1 MIPILYDTNE
11 TAFANNGIARLRDV
25 ISAVVTEERN
35 GIYELDF
42 EYPITGAN
50 YDLIQLGRIVAVT
63 HDDTG
68 DVQPFDIVSYT
79 KPIDGVITF
88 HCTHISYRLTYN
100 VVSPAAGSINS
111 LNGAFTAFSSAVPS
125 MPFSF
130 ATKSGDKSGFLA
142 AADGLPHSVRQM
154 LGGMEGSIL
163 DTFGGEYE
171 FDKWNVNWYS
181 ARGQIRDF
189 SIRYGVNMLEFEDE
203 TDTEGAFSSCVPYWA
218 NGEEIV
224 IGNRT
229 TSNGSTVTGRG
240 ECVPLDMT
248 DKFETKPTKTQLQN
262 AAKSY
267 MNANNTFLAGQTITV
282 SFVRLQDMGE
292 FADYQNLMTCGLCDT
307 INVIFPDYK
316 TQGQFKIVKTVWN
329 VLLKRYDEME
339 LGTLSTSLAEALGIT
354 TSADRTSS
362 TFNNLS
368 VLNDLSV
375 GGSEYL
381 TSNNT
386 GLYGTKSD
394 DVTRRLLIGFSAT
407 NNVVV
412 GYDNYSNSDGD
423 TNIYGDDVHI
433 YSNNTITADK
443 TVTIAGNPMGLIA
456 QEVTLN
462 DNVSISGNT
471 YGNNSHSVAKSGYV
485 PIAIAGM
492 HLTNASSSGVNNTQC
507 AVHSFYLSGN
517 TAYWIVRNTSS
528 AAAKIKV
535 TATILYVKS

>member
-11 TAFANNGIARLRDV
+11 TAFTNNGLGRLRDC
-25 ISAVVTEERN
+25 ISCLVTEERN

-79 KPIDGVITF
+79 KPIDGIVTF

-111 LNGAFTAFSSAVPS
+111 LSGAFTAFSSAVPS

-130 ATKSGDKSGFLA
+130 VTKSGDKSGFVA

-163 DTFGGEYE
+163 DTFGGECE

-181 ARGQIRDF
+181 ARGEVRGF

-218 NGEEIV
+218 NGEQIV

-240 ECVPLDMT
+240 ECVPLDLT

-267 MNANNTFLAGQTITV
+267 MNANNTSLAGQTITV
-282 SFVRLQDMGE
+282 SFVRLQDMVE
-292 FADYQNLMTCGLCDT
+292 YADFQNLMTCRLCDT

-329 VLLKRYDEME
+329 VLEKRFEEME
-339 LGTLSTSLAEALGIT
+339 LGTLATSLSEALGISQT
-354 TSADRTSS
+354 GADRTSS
-362 TFNNLS
+362 TFSNLIVENS
-368 VLNDLSV
+368 
-375 GGSEYL
+375 
-381 TSNNT
+381 
-386 GLYGTKSD
+386 LYVD
-394 DVTRRLLIGFSAT
+394 
-407 NNVVV
+407 
-412 GYDNYSNSDGD
+412 
-423 TNIYGDDVHI
+423 
-433 YSNNTITADK
+433 
-443 TVTIAGNPMGLIA
+443 GNPSGMIAEEKLIK
-456 QEVTLN
+456 
-462 DNVSISGNT
+462 DNVSVSGTGTN
-471 YGNNSHSVAKSGYV
+471 YADGNANIAKTGYTPLGVVGFRIINATSGGTNGANVA
-485 PIAIAGM
+485 
-492 HLTNASSSGVNNTQC
+492 TNHV
-507 AVHSFYLSGN
+507 YISGN
-517 TAYWIVRNTSS
+517 TAYFRIKNTET
-528 AAAKIKV
+528 V
-535 TATILYVKS
+535 TAKVRIYFTILYVKS

>member
-11 TAFANNGIARLRDV
+11 TAFTNNGLGRLRDC
-25 ISAVVTEERN
+25 ISCLVTEERN

-79 KPIDGVITF
+79 KPIDGIVTF
-88 HCTHISYRLTYN
+88 HCTHISYRQSYITCTAAKDSIGTINDAYYAFYN
-100 VVSPAAGSINS
+100 HVSPANP
-111 LNGAFTAFSSAVPS
+111 FTYDWFDLPTQFGY
-125 MPFSF
+125 M
-130 ATKSGDKSGFLA
+130 A

-154 LGGMEGSIL
+154 LGGMEGSVI
-163 DTFGGEYE
+163 DTFGGEFE
-171 FDKWNVNWYS
+171 WDKFRVNLYA
-181 ARGQIRDF
+181 ARGTVRDF
-189 SIRYGVNMLEFEDE
+189 SIRYGVNMLEYQDE

-240 ECVPLDMT
+240 ECVPLDLT

-292 FADYQNLMTCGLCDT
+292 YSDFQNLMTCRLCDT

-329 VLLKRYDEME
+329 VLEKRFEEME
-339 LGTLSTSLAEALGIT
+339 LGTLSTSLSEALGISQT
-354 TSADRTSS
+354 GADRTSS
-362 TFNNLS
+362 AFS
-368 VLNDLSV
+368 S
-375 GGSEYL
+375 L
-381 TSNNT
+381 T
-386 GLYGTKSD
+386 
-394 DVTRRLLIGFSAT
+394 V
-407 NNVVV
+407 
-412 GYDNYSNSDGD
+412 DNYIYIDGHPSGMLAEEKSVADNVSVNSGAISDGD
-423 TNIYGDDVHI
+423 I
-433 YSNNTITADK
+433 
-443 TVTIAGNPMGLIA
+443 
-456 QEVTLN
+456 
-462 DNVSISGNT
+462 
-471 YGNNSHSVAKSGYV
+471 SVAKTGYTPLGV
-485 PIAIAGM
+485 VGFRAV
-492 HLTNASSSGVNNTQC
+492 NASSSGTNGGFAAITHAYVN
-507 AVHSFYLSGN
+507 GN
-517 TAYWIVRNTSS
+517 DNHVYYRVRNTGGSS
-528 AAAKIKV
+528 MKV
-535 TATILYVKS
+535 RIYMTILYVKS

>member
-11 TAFANNGIARLRDV
+11 MAFANNGLCRLRDC
-25 ISAVVTEERN
+25 ISAIVTEERN

-79 KPIDGVITF
+79 KPIDGVVTF

-111 LNGAFTAFSSAVPS
+111 LSGAFTAFSSAVPS
-125 MPFSF
+125 MTFSF
-130 ATKSGDKSGFLA
+130 VTESGDKSGFVA

-171 FDKWNVNWYS
+171 FDKWSVNWYS
-181 ARGQIRDF
+181 ARGTVRDF

-229 TSNGSTVTGRG
+229 TSNGSTVAGRG
-240 ECVPLDMT
+240 ECVPLDLT
-248 DKFETKPTKTQLQN
+248 DKFETKPTKTQLRN

-292 FADYQNLMTCGLCDT
+292 YSDFQNLMTCTLCDT

-329 VLLKRYDEME
+329 VLEKRFEEME
-339 LGTLSTSLAEALGIT
+339 LGTLSTSLSEALGISN
-354 TSADRTSS
+354 SADRTAN
-362 TFNNLS
+362 TFDNLAVLNNLS
-368 VLNDLSV
+368 VGGNISLTGEINGLFKIVELSWT
-375 GGSEYL
+375 EE
-381 TSNNT
+381 
-386 GLYGTKSD
+386 
-394 DVTRRLLIGFSAT
+394 
-407 NNVVV
+407 
-412 GYDNYSNSDGD
+412 
-423 TNIYGDDVHI
+423 
-433 YSNNTITADK
+433 
-443 TVTIAGNPMGLIA
+443 TIAAHGNGGASTHTVASADRPSGM
-456 QEVTLN
+456 TLVGIVGIRSAN
-462 DNVSISGNT
+462 YRIVPYVYYVNGDHSISVAMVNT
-471 YGNNSHSVAKSGYV
+471 TA
-485 PIAIAGM
+485 A
-492 HLTNASSSGVNNTQC
+492 ASSSAT
-507 AVHSFYLSGN
+507 
-517 TAYWIVRNTSS
+517 VRAELLYIKATS
-528 AAAKIKV
+528 A
-535 TATILYVKS
+535 

>member
-11 TAFANNGIARLRDV
+11 TSFVNNGIGRLRDC
-25 ISAVVTEERN
+25 ISAIVTEERN

-42 EYPITGAN
+42 EYPVTGAN
-50 YDLIQLGRIVAVT
+50 FDLIQVGRIVAVT

-79 KPIDGVITF
+79 KPIDGVVTF

-130 ATKSGDKSGFLA
+130 ATKSGDKSGFVA

-163 DTFGGEYE
+163 DTFGGEWE
-171 FDKWNVNWYS
+171 FDKWTVNWYS
-181 ARGQIRDF
+181 ARGSVRDF

-203 TDTEGAFSSCVPYWA
+203 TDTEGAYSSCVPYWA

-229 TSNGSTVTGRG
+229 TSNGSTATGRG

-292 FADYQNLMTCGLCDT
+292 YADYQNLLECRLCDT

-339 LGTLSTSLAEALGIT
+339 LGTLSTSLAEALGISQT
-354 TSADRTSS
+354 GADRTSS
-362 TFNNLS
+362 TFSNLS
-368 VLNDLSV
+368 VDNNIYVGGVISV
-375 GGSEYL
+375 GGL
-381 TSNNT
+381 PG
-386 GLYGTKSD
+386 GLMAEEI
-394 DVTRRLLIGFSAT
+394 LLI
-407 NNVVV
+407 
-412 GYDNYSNSDGD
+412 DNY
-423 TNIYGDDVHI
+423 
-433 YSNNTITADK
+433 TIN
-443 TVTIAGNPMGLIA
+443 G
-456 QEVTLN
+456 Q
-462 DNVSISGNT
+462 T
-471 YGNNSHSVAKSGYV
+471 YGNGSKSVTKTGYT

-492 HLTNASSSGVNNTQC
+492 HLQNASTGGQNNTTC
-507 AVHSFYLSGN
+507 AMHSWYLSGS
-517 TAYWIVRNTSS
+517 TAYWIVRGTTT
-528 AAAKIKV
+528 ATAKIKV
-535 TATILYVKS
+535 TATVLYVKS

>member
-11 TAFANNGIARLRDV
+11 TAFTNNGLGRLRDC
-25 ISAVVTEERN
+25 ISCLVTEERN

-79 KPIDGVITF
+79 KPIDGVVTF
-88 HCTHISYRLTYN
+88 HCTHISYRQSYITCTVAKDSIGTINDAYYAFYN
-100 VVSPAAGSINS
+100 HVSPANP
-111 LNGAFTAFSSAVPS
+111 FTYDWFDLPTQFGY
-125 MPFSF
+125 M
-130 ATKSGDKSGFLA
+130 A

-154 LGGMEGSIL
+154 LGGMEGSVL

-171 FDKWNVNWYS
+171 WDKFRVNLYA
-181 ARGQIRDF
+181 ARGTVRDF
-189 SIRYGVNMLEFEDE
+189 SIRYGVNMLEYEDE

-229 TSNGSTVTGRG
+229 TSSGSTVTGRG
-240 ECVPLDMT
+240 ECVPLDLT

-292 FADYQNLMTCGLCDT
+292 YSDFQNLMTCRLCDT

-329 VLLKRYDEME
+329 VLEKRFEEME
-339 LGTLSTSLAEALGIT
+339 LGTLSTSLSEALGISQT
-354 TSADRTSS
+354 GADRTSS
-362 TFNNLS
+362 AFS
-368 VLNDLSV
+368 S
-375 GGSEYL
+375 L
-381 TSNNT
+381 T
-386 GLYGTKSD
+386 
-394 DVTRRLLIGFSAT
+394 V
-407 NNVVV
+407 
-412 GYDNYSNSDGD
+412 DNYIYIDGHPS
-423 TNIYGDDVHI
+423 GM
-433 YSNNTITADK
+433 
-443 TVTIAGNPMGLIA
+443 IAEEKLIK
-456 QEVTLN
+456 
-462 DNVSISGNT
+462 DNVSVSGTGTN
-471 YGNNSHSVAKSGYV
+471 YADGNANIAKTGYTPLGVVGFRIINATSGGTNGANVA
-485 PIAIAGM
+485 
-492 HLTNASSSGVNNTQC
+492 TNQA
-507 AVHSFYLSGN
+507 YISGN
-517 TAYWIVRNTSS
+517 TAYFRIKNTET
-528 AAAKIKV
+528 V
-535 TATILYVKS
+535 TAKVRIYFTILYVKS